1 MPYDPHRMRKDARGY
16 RTGPRPLSQK
26 QALNPAELR
35 WHRLRKTCVSLEGPL
50 LSGQRNLLP
59 AQESGRPLP
68 FAWLFPY
75 PSALDFPL
83 WSGQERQGWMPGP
96 QGQGGEW
103 APLLPPWVRWT
114 SSFGPHHRRPGPQP
128 QPGSL
133 SWVTSPLPSWAR
145 TFPCCQDLQENSC
158 LAGE

>member
-1 MPYDPHRMRKDARGY
+1 MPYDPHQKDARGY
-16 RTGPRPLSQK
+16 RTGPLPLSQK
-26 QALNPAELR
+26 QALNPAKLR
-35 WHRLRKTCVSLEGPL
+35 WHRLREACVSSEGPL

-59 AQESGRPLP
+59 TQESGRPLP

-83 WSGQERQGWMPGP
+83 WPGQEQQGWMPGP

-103 APLLPPWVRWT
+103 ATLLPPWVRQT
-114 SSFGPHHRRPGPQP
+114 PSLGPHHRRLGLQP
-128 QPGSL
+128 QLGSL
-133 SWVTSPLPSWAR
+133 SWVMSPLPGWAR
-145 TFPCCQDLQENSC
+145 AFPSCQDFQENSC